1 MLVKTVDKFHY
12 RWNNYKINSRN
23 YDCNQHAGRGIYMN
37 FTQMLVTVEFKNMS
51 Q

>member
-12 RWNNYKINSRN
+12 RWNNYKTNSRN

-37 FTQMLVTVEFKNMS
+37 FTQM
-51 Q
+51 